1 MKYFKYFL
9 IILCFFSC
17 EKERELIG
25 GNNAPYYDEVPTILL
40 ENYVNRLYIDLI
52 GREPLDDEMERDVLY
67 LKNNDVSF
75 GSRDSLILKL
85 QSDTLFIEGDSSY
98 KKAYFHRTYEMLKVR
113 LLEGVSNG
121 VIQQEMGNAYQRYPV
136 SYTHLTLPTSR

>member
-1 MKYFKYFL
+1 M
-9 IILCFFSC
+9 
-17 EKERELIG
+17 
-25 GNNAPYYDEVPTILL
+25 L

-67 LKNNDVSF
+67 LRDNDVSF

-113 LLEGVSNG
+113 YKRCSLCKFW
-121 VIQQEMGNAYQRYPV
+121 
-136 SYTHLTLPTSR
+136 

>member
-1 MKYFKYFL
+1 MKYLKYLKYFL
-9 IILCFFSC
+9 IIFCFFSC
-17 EKERELIG
+17 EKESKLIG

-67 LKNNDVSF
+67 LRDNDVSF

-85 QSDTLFIEGDSSY
+85 QSDSLF
-98 KKAYFHRTYEMLKVR
+98 V
-113 LLEGVSNG
+113 EGVVRKFSN
-121 VIQQEMGNAYQRYPV
+121 
-136 SYTHLTLPTSR
+136 LTRLN

>member
-1 MKYFKYFL
+1 M
-9 IILCFFSC
+9 FFSC

-67 LKNNDVSF
+67 LRDNDVSF
-75 GSRDSLILKL
+75 GSRDSLILNL
-85 QSDTLFIEGDSSY
+85 QSDTLFIEGILHIR
-98 KKAYFHRTYEMLKVR
+98 KHTFTEHEMLKVR

-121 VIQQEMGNAYQRYPV
+121 VIQQEMGNAYQRY
-136 SYTHLTLPTSR
+136 SF

>member
-1 MKYFKYFL
+1 MKYLKYFL
-9 IILCFFSC
+9 IILCFFPV
-17 EKERELIG
+17 KKKGELIG

-67 LKNNDVSF
+67 LRDNDVSY

-85 QSDTLFIEGDSSY
+85 QSDTYL
-98 KKAYFHRTYEMLKVR
+98 LKEILHTR
-113 LLEGVSNG
+113 KHIFTEL
-121 VIQQEMGNAYQRYPV
+121 MKC
-136 SYTHLTLPTSR
+136 